1 MDEMKIKSKFLK
13 GIITSVLK
21 KQMKKKSMIDADIEL
36 GDISFKQEE
45 GVITIELNS
54 IKLKTRSC
62 EISNLLKGIGV
73 I

>member
-54 IKLKTRSC
+54 IKLKTHSC